1 MKSYKNSNDVIT
13 EPILQTLTGVELS
26 IGNKVSMEARADIS
40 ARGFWCCGQRSLFNE
55 KFLIQTPSMTLKRS
69 YETKRKRF

>member
-40 ARGFWCCGQRSLFNE
+40 ARGFGVVDKGHCSMRSFDPNT
-55 KFLIQTPSMTLKRS
+55 QHDA
-69 YETKRKRF
+69 

>member
-55 KFLIQTPSMTLKRS
+55 KF
-69 YETKRKRF
+69 